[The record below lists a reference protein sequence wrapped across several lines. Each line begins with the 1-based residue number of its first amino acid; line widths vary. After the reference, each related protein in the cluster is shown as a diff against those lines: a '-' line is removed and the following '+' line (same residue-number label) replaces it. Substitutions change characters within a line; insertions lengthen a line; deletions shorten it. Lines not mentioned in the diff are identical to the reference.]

1 MSLSSV
7 VISPCLDTKTTCVGW
22 IVMFAMVCDTYA
34 DPRES
39 EKNDPWTRDLT
50 LTIILSN
57 DPDPRP
63 RSKSVRSLQT
73 IRPESSSGTS
83 GASVT
88 ATYVSQYFF
97 PSISDIFETAGQVK
111 VVDGPRVCDSTGWS
125 EEIYTGERTFSNVL
139 IKTFDCR

>member
-7 VISPCLDTKTTCVGW
+7 MMSPSLDTKTTCVRW
-22 IVMFAMVCDTYA
+22 IVMFAMVCGTYA
-34 DPRES
+34 DLRES
-39 EKNDPWTRDLT
+39 EKNDPWARDLT

-63 RSKSVRSLQT
+63 PSKSVRSLQT
-73 IRPESSSGTS
+73 IRPASSAGTS

-97 PSISDIFETAGQVK
+97 PSISNIFETAGQVK

-125 EEIYTGERTFSNVL
+125 EEIYIGKRTFSNIV
-139 IKTFDCR
+139 IKTFDCT